1 MSKFNSNIVVG
12 LALLMLIFSSCKK
25 EEFGPQCINC
35 EENAISPSIQ
45 NDVIIV
51 NEGNFG
57 FGNASLSLY
66 NSTSKTVHNSIF
78 QQANNYPLG
87 DVAQSAYCFEKK
99 IYTVINNSSKI
110 EVIDKSNFSSIAT
123 ITGFDSPRYFLPI
136 NSSKAYVSNI
146 FSNKID
152 IINLTNNTISGSI
165 TTSSNWTEKMLV
177 FNDTVYVC
185 DMSNNKLILIN
196 KTNNQIIANI
206 SVGIQPN
213 SLILDKNNKIWIM
226 CDGGFNEAN
235 AQLIKFNPNIRT
247 VEQTFVFSNISDS
260 PSNLIIDSSKENL
273 YFINNHIYKMNINDM
288 SLPSSSWVSNNG
300 EVFYS
305 LGIHP
310 TTYEIYVSDAKDFV
324 QNSTIYIYSP
334 NQQLYHQFQSGIN
347 AGHFLFL
354 Q

>member
-1 MSKFNSNIVVG
+1 
-12 LALLMLIFSSCKK
+12 
-25 EEFGPQCINC
+25 
-35 EENAISPSIQ
+35 
-45 NDVIIV
+45 
-51 NEGNFG
+51 
-57 FGNASLSLY
+57 
-66 NSTSKTVHNSIF
+66 
-78 QQANNYPLG
+78 
-87 DVAQSAYCFEKK
+87 
-99 IYTVINNSSKI
+99 INNSSKI

>member
-1 MSKFNSNIVVG
+1 MNKFTSHIIIG
-12 LALLMLIFSSCKK
+12 LVLFLLTFSSCKK
-25 EEFGPQCINC
+25 EEFGPQCKNC

-57 FGNASLSLY
+57 FGNATLTLY
-66 NSTSKTVHNSIF
+66 NSTNRNVHHGIF

-87 DVAQSAYCFEKK
+87 DVAQSAYYFNEK
-99 IYTVINNSSKI
+99 IVVVVNNSNKI
-110 EVIDKSNFSSIAT
+110 EIIDKANFISIAT

-136 NSSKAYVSNI
+136 NSSTAYVSNL

-152 IINLTNNTISGSI
+152 IVNLTNNTISGSI
-165 TTSSNWTEKMLV
+165 TTSSNWTEEMLIY
-177 FNDTVYVC
+177 NDTAYVC

-196 KTNNQIIANI
+196 TTNHQIIDNI

-213 SLILDKNNKIWIM
+213 SLVLDKNNNIWIM

-235 AQLIKFNPNIRT
+235 AQLIKFNPTLRT
-247 VEQTFVFSNISDS
+247 IEQTLVFGNINHS
-260 PSNLIIDSSKENL
+260 PSDLIIDNSKENL
-273 YFINNHIYKMNINDM
+273 YFINNHIFKININDT
-288 SLPSSSWVSNNG
+288 SLPTSNWVSNNG

-310 TTYEIYVSDAKDFV
+310 ITQEIYVADAKDFV
-324 QNSTIYIYSP
+324 QNSTISVYKN
-334 NQQLYHQFQSGIN
+334 NQQLSHQFQSGIN
-347 AGHFLFL
+347 SGHILFL
-354 Q
+354 P